1 MSRSTPRPEI
11 PVWLQFWIP
20 ILKSAGSILRG
31 SSLLTG
37 PVLISLVGIPCSVDG
52 QPERA
57 WGETE
62 SRVACLIEASAYH
75 DAKVPESVP
84 LRARLRVHVDLA
96 RQELAY
102 TSERPE
108 PRAGGVPRRRGLGR
122 RRAPRRCEAGEPSQ
136 LELACVL
143 PKPCHPMKCI
153 PPHHCQDVAPHGSSS
168 SPASL

>member
-52 QPERA
+52 QRA
-57 WGETE
+57 WGEPE
-62 SRVACLIEASAYH
+62 VSVARLVEAAACH

-102 TSERPE
+102 TSDRSREL
-108 PRAGGVPRRRGLGR
+108 AGVPRRRGLGR
-122 RRAPRRCEAGEPSQ
+122 RQAPRRCEAGEPSQ
-136 LELACVL
+136 LELACEIGRAHV
-143 PKPCHPMKCI
+143 
-153 PPHHCQDVAPHGSSS
+153 
-168 SPASL
+168 